1 MISKELLSE
10 ALGVK
15 TRSHS
20 KVHYKD
26 NTISYEADLKIRDI
40 AEKVNSKQFL
50 DVVSWG
56 NINIHELANK
66 CKGWAYEHGYAIT
79 SGVDTKNS
87 IGVARMHKIEE
98 VDNPIYKYYNET
110 TEPEAIFKACQW
122 ILENKDD

>member
-56 NINIHELANK
+56 NINIHELAHK
-66 CKGWAYEHGYAIT
+66 CKEWAYDYGY
-79 SGVDTKNS
+79 S
-87 IGVARMHKIEE
+87 IGYSFEY
-98 VDNPIYKYYNET
+98 PIIASIFRLSDGYIIPDDFEAY

-122 ILENKDD
+122 ILEGKDD